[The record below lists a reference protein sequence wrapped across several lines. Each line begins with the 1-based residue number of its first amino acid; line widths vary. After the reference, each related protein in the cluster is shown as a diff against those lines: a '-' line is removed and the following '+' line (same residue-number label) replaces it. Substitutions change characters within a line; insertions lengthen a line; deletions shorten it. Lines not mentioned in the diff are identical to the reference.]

1 MLFIAMMVA
10 ACIGIPLLAGALL
23 RLCLRRARSD
33 LLALLA
39 SIFFL
44 FLLEQVPMV
53 QTIHM
58 DSTVKLMFTDP
69 FSTFNTWLVAA
80 LFVCIVMAR
89 IAIPYLIAHR
99 GVRLA
104 DHFFNSRH

>member
-1 MLFIAMMVA
+1 MLFIALTVA
-10 ACIGIPLLAGALL
+10 ACIGVPLLVGVLL
-23 RLCLRRARSD
+23 RLCLRRARPD

-39 SIFFL
+39 ATTLL
-44 FLLEQVPMV
+44 FLLEQAPVA
-53 QTIHM
+53 QTIRM

-69 FSTFNTWLVAA
+69 FDTFSTWLVAA

-89 IAIPYLIAHR
+89 IAIPYLIAHS